1 MRFRIQNRLL
11 LVFVITVSM
20 LLKPYISISATSKIN
35 FEIFSTED
43 GLPNSRVQCT
53 YQDKKG
59 WIWIGTNQGLSRFDG
74 YKFRNFVPDPT
85 DSSSINGDLVRVIKE
100 DKHGNLLI
108 GTEKGGLNIF
118 DREKERFYHP
128 LENQPEYRNKTISI
142 NDISEDKN
150 GLYWM
155 GADSNILVLDTTGN
169 IKTLTPNHTKPEANF
184 EGSFVSALE
193 FDNYGNL
200 WVGTNTGL
208 YLYNPLNNEMKTF
221 NLPYEIR
228 GNEDI
233 QEIYRDEEGLIWIG
247 TYYSGLFLI
256 NPKNKSIQKIILESG
271 DNRSKT
277 VRAISQGF
285 YGEYWIGTRGGLY
298 KYSKS
303 KGVTDKYTHSLE
315 EPQSLSD
322 NSILSI
328 FLDSKWE
335 TWIGTR
341 SGLNLLAKGKEVFHN
356 YIAAPEEKNYLN
368 SGIIYALWTD
378 NEENIWIGTEDGG
391 INIYNPKNKTYE
403 YLMADENDKNSI
415 STNCIKA
422 FLDDKKG
429 NLWVGTFLGGIDII
443 NLKTR
448 KISHF
453 KHEPDN
459 FKSLSDNN
467 VWDFAM
473 NKDGE
478 IWVATT
484 NGISKFNSK
493 TNTFEYYP
501 ELIDNQQALW
511 IEFDSN
517 NNLWA
522 GSPDEVIVYN
532 KNKKTTKRFP
542 EHSRSMYEDSKNRIW
557 IATNDKGIAIY
568 SPFTGPVTYYD
579 ENDGL
584 VHNQAL
590 CILEDNE
597 NYLWISTINGLTKL
611 DTEKNYFQNFS
622 NKDGLSNNQFCY
634 GAAYKTKSGNLLFGS
649 VSGFNM
655 FNPNEIISVDENV
668 PMVFTDFKILYQSV
682 EIGDDK
688 KSILQKSI
696 SETDHLILNYNE
708 NIFSLEFAA
717 LNYVNSNKNMYTYM
731 LEGFNDEWNTPS
743 NDRVATYTNLN
754 AGDYVLHVKRFI
766 PGYPI
771 KNNELQLNITVLPP
785 FWKTWWFLSLVILTI
800 IFLIYSLVLF
810 FINREKIK
818 GQLVVER
825 LNARKLHELDMLKL
839 EFFTNI
845 SHEIRTPL
853 TLILGPLNKIR
864 NNEVS
869 KEEINDNLDLVYRNA
884 NTLDKLISQLLD
896 FRKLQTGF
904 LKLNLTETD
913 IVEFIRNLVYSFN
926 DFAAEKKINLK
937 FNTVNKHLIAVFD
950 QDKVKKIIN
959 NLLSNALKYT
969 APGGSVSVFI
979 SLVFNHEEKNTKP
992 NEQDKQYIEITVKD
1006 TGRGIPQ
1013 QNIGKVFNRF
1023 FQSKE
1028 EDGETGT
1035 GIGLALVKELVK
1047 LHKGE
1052 IFVTSKTGVG
1062 SKFTIRIPYIPNL
1075 QLHRNEI
1082 EVAPE
1087 ESQSYPIPAD
1097 YEYDEN
1103 NVISDEKIMLV
1114 IEDNVDVRHFISS
1127 HFKSTYRV
1135 LTAKNGQEGWEI
1147 ALKTI
1152 PDIVISDILMPVMNG
1167 YQLCKR
1173 IKSDER
1179 TSHIP
1184 VILLTAMHS
1193 KENEI
1198 KGLTTGAD
1206 DYITKPF
1213 DLSVLQAKV
1222 ENILSI
1228 RESLKQKYTGTV
1240 ILEPKNVEITSQDEK
1255 FLQRAIQ
1262 IVEENISDNKL
1273 GIEEF
1278 SKMVGLSRM
1287 QLYRKIQALTDMT
1300 VKEFI
1305 RHIRLKRAAQL
1316 LLQHK
1321 MNISEVAYEVGFIDL
1336 TYFRKCFKREFG
1348 MSAKEYMAKG
1358 KKT

>member
-1 MRFRIQNRLL
+1 MIISIQNKLL
-11 LVFVITVSM
+11 LVFVITVLM
-20 LLKPYISISATSKIN
+20 LLKSNLAISATSGIN
-35 FEIFSTED
+35 FEVFSTED
-43 GLPNSRVQCT
+43 GLPNSRIHCT

-74 YKFRNFVPDPT
+74 YKFLNFVPDLT
-85 DSSSINGDLVRVIKE
+85 DSASLKGGLVRVIKE

-108 GTEKGGLNIF
+108 GTEKGGLNVF

-128 LENQPEYRNKTISI
+128 IENLPEYRNKAISI

-150 GLYWM
+150 GLVWM
-155 GADSNILVLDTTGN
+155 GTDSNILILDTTGN
-169 IKTLTPNHTKPEANF
+169 IKTLTPNYANPETNF
-184 EGSFVSALE
+184 EGSTIGALE

-208 YLYNPLNNEMKTF
+208 YLYDPLNNKMKAF
-221 NLPYEIR
+221 NLPYEIS
-228 GNEDI
+228 EKKDI

-247 TYYSGLFLI
+247 THYSGLFVI
-256 NPKNKSIQKIILESG
+256 NPKNGTIQKIILESE

-277 VRAISQGF
+277 VRAISKGI

-303 KGVTDKYTHSLE
+303 KGVIDHYTHSSK
-315 EPQSLSD
+315 EPKSLS
-322 NSILSI
+322 NTSILSI
-328 FLDSKWE
+328 FMDSEGE

-341 SGLNLLAKGKEVFHN
+341 SGLNLLAKGKQVFHN
-356 YIAAPEEKNYLN
+356 YIAIPGEKNYLN
-368 SGIIYALWTD
+368 SGIIYAFWID
-378 NEENIWIGTEDGG
+378 REKNIWIGTEDGG
-391 INIYNPKNKTYE
+391 INIYNPKTKTYE
-403 YLMADENDKNSI
+403 YLMADENDRNSI

-429 NLWVGTFLGGIDII
+429 NLWVGSVMGGIDII

-453 KHEPDN
+453 KHEFENP
-459 FKSLSDNN
+459 KSLSDNN

-473 NKDGE
+473 DKDGE

-484 NGISKFNSK
+484 TGISKFNFR

-501 ELIDNQQALW
+501 ELLDNQQAIW
-511 IEFDSN
+511 IEFDSD

-522 GSPDEVIVYN
+522 GSVDEIIVYN
-532 KNKKTTKRFP
+532 KSKKTTKRFA
-542 EHSRSMYEDSKNRIW
+542 EHSRSMLEDSNNRIW
-557 IATNDKGIAIY
+557 IATNNKGIAIY
-568 SPFTGPVTYYD
+568 SPLTGPVAYYD
-579 ENDGL
+579 EKDGL
-584 VHNQAL
+584 ANNQAL
-590 CILEDNE
+590 CILEDNK
-597 NYLWISTINGLTKL
+597 NNLWISTNNGLSKM
-611 DTEKNYFQNFS
+611 DTQNNFFQNFS
-622 NKDGLSNNQFCY
+622 DEDGLSNNQFSY
-634 GAAYKTKSGNLLFGS
+634 GAAYKTKSGDLLFGS
-649 VSGFNM
+649 ISGFNM
-655 FNPNEIISVDENV
+655 FNPREIFSIDSNI
-668 PMVFTDFKILYQSV
+668 PMVFTDFKILYKSV
-682 EIGDDK
+682 DIGDGK
-688 KSILQKSI
+688 KSVLSKSI
-696 SETDHLILNYNE
+696 SETNYLKLHHNQ

-717 LNYVNSNKNMYTYM
+717 LNFVDSDKNKYSYM
-731 LEGFNDEWNTPS
+731 LEGFNNAWTTPS
-743 NDRVATYTNLN
+743 IERVATYTNLN
-754 AGDYVLHVKRFI
+754 PGDYVLHVKRVI
-766 PGYPI
+766 QGYPAN
-771 KNNELQLNITVLPP
+771 NNELQLNITILPP
-785 FWKTWWFLSLVILTI
+785 FWKTWWFLSLVIMTT
-800 IFLIYSLVLF
+800 IFLIYLLVRF

-818 GQLVVER
+818 SQLVVER
-825 LNARKLHELDMLKL
+825 INARKLHELDMLKL

-869 KEEINDNLDLVYRNA
+869 KEEINNNLDLVYRNA
-884 NTLDKLISQLLD
+884 NTLDRLISQLLD

-913 IVEFIRNLVYSFN
+913 IVEFIRIQVNSFN
-926 DFAAEKKINLK
+926 DFADEKQINLK
-937 FNTVNKHLIAVFD
+937 FNTVNKHLTAVFD
-950 QDKVKKIIN
+950 QDKIEKIIN

-969 APGGSVSVFI
+969 APGGSVSVFF

-992 NEQDKQYIEITVKD
+992 DEQGKQYIEITVKD

-1023 FQSKE
+1023 FQAKE
-1028 EDGETGT
+1028 EDADSGT

-1047 LHKGE
+1047 LHKGK
-1052 IFVTSKTGVG
+1052 IYVTSKTGIG
-1062 SKFTIRIPYIPNL
+1062 SKFTINIPYIPNL
-1075 QLHRNEI
+1075 ETQQYELDVDPEKNQSERISTELHNDHI
-1082 EVAPE
+1082 
-1087 ESQSYPIPAD
+1087 
-1097 YEYDEN
+1097 DEM
-1103 NVISDEKIMLV
+1103 SDEKIMLV
-1114 IEDNVDVRHFISS
+1114 IEDNADVRHFISS

-1167 YQLCKR
+1167 YKLCKQ
-1173 IKSDER
+1173 IKNDER

-1222 ENILSI
+1222 ENLLSI
-1228 RESLKQKYTGTV
+1228 RELLKQKFTGPV
-1240 ILEPKNVEITSQDEK
+1240 ILEPTNVEITSQDEK

-1273 GIEEF
+1273 NIEEF
-1278 SKMVGLSRM
+1278 SVKVGLSRM
-1287 QLYRKIQALTDMT
+1287 QLYRKIHALTDMT

-1348 MSAKEYMAKG
+1348 MSAKEYMAKE